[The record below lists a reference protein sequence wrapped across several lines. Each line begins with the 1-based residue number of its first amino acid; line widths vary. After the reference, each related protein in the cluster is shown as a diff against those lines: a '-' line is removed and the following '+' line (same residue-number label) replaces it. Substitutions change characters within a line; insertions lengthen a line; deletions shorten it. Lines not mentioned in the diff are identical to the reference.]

1 MIDPPPRPLTTPIED
16 RCRTESTAPQGRW
29 IAVLVVVAA
38 AAGVAVIV
46 AGVALGGAWRWA
58 AGAATVA
65 LIAAIAVPSLAER
78 PRGGRR

>member
-1 MIDPPPRPLTTPIED
+1 MIDPPPLPLTTPIED

-29 IAVLVVVAA
+29 ITALVVAA
-38 AAGVAVIV
+38 VVAGIAVIV
-46 AGVALGGAWRWA
+46 AGIALGGAWRWA

-65 LIAAIAVPSLAER
+65 LIAAIAVPSLADR